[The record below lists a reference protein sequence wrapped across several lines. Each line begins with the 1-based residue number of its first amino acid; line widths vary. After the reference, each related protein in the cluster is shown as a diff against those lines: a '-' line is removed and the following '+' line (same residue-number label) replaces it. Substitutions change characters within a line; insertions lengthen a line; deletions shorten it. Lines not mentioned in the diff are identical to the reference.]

1 LKLNS
6 QLLNLMLT
14 LLVLYLRHK
23 LQKGLLTRDQVP
35 KEEEMASMSEFI
47 QKLERYP
54 DLEVST
60 IRTTK
65 INKVLKA
72 IIKLPSIPKDSEYNI
87 RSRSVELLGKWNILL
102 SSSEA
107 GPSGDADG
115 AEKDEPTTNG
125 VHKEDGEDASD
136 KADEPAEPKAE
147 EKPEEKSEVPATVE
161 APAAEIEKPKED
173 VEMPEAPKEA
183 EAPAPAAVP
192 EEKPAEEKKE
202 TLVGETSEAPV
213 TVVQPASETSLETPA

>member
-1 LKLNS
+1 MKLNS

-115 AEKDEPTTNG
+115 A
-125 VHKEDGEDASD
+125 
-136 KADEPAEPKAE
+136 
-147 EKPEEKSEVPATVE
+147 
-161 APAAEIEKPKED
+161 
-173 VEMPEAPKEA
+173 
-183 EAPAPAAVP
+183 
-192 EEKPAEEKKE
+192 
-202 TLVGETSEAPV
+202 
-213 TVVQPASETSLETPA
+213 